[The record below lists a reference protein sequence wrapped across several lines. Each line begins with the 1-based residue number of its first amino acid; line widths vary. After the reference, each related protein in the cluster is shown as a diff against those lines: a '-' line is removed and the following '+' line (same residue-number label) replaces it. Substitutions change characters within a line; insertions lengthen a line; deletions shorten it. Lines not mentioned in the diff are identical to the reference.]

1 MLIVNNNSVG
11 ASVLINVKVM
21 LNRFTELT
29 KQNN

>member
-1 MLIVNNNSVG
+1 MLIVNNNYVG

-21 LNRFTELT
+21 LDRFTELT